1 MAEPKKFSFG
11 FSKVAKKPTLFTPK
25 PVETVEYIKCV
36 EDKTV
41 KLVHE
46 EAVKPKT
53 LPIIPMPAGSSV
65 RDRILEAIKAREAK
79 AGSGKSGS
87 NLGESE
93 DKIGEKQNGAESSPI
108 VQNGAE
114 SKPEEQVEAKPLTL
128 DEMAAKELL
137 ENARMETEEK
147 KEEHVIKAEEGANR
161 KQSTLDDY
169 DNMPINDFGLA
180 MLRGMG
186 WDPKKGIGLNEKV
199 VMPTAPQLRP
209 KGMGLGAD
217 KALVAQKQPGKISA
231 EEMVMK
237 KGSMVKV
244 IHGPHSQLYGKIEG
258 FEELPGRIMVR
269 LTLSNVVVSLNEFMV
284 QLVGPTEYNKNSK
297 VMNLD
302 KYNAALDSE
311 LERKPVQR
319 EVKAEHKPRETYSKP
334 VKRVERRSRSRSPV
348 YEEKSSSRNKSK
360 KNRDRSRNRGSPKRA
375 KQRDSS
381 ESDSSDEKYRKRK
394 SPDRRRHKSSKKSKY
409 QSSSSSDDSD
419 HRRSK
424 KSNKSSKHSKQK
436 SYKSDS
442 DSSPEKYRKKHKKSR
457 K

>member
-11 FSKVAKKPTLFTPK
+11 FSKVAKKPALFTPK
-25 PVETVEYIKCV
+25 PVETIEYIKCV

-46 EAVKPKT
+46 EVVKPKV
-53 LPIIPMPAGSSV
+53 LPIIPMPPGSSV
-65 RDRILEAIKAREAK
+65 RDRILEAVKAREAK
-79 AGSGKSGS
+79 SGSGKGAPKDTD
-87 NLGESE
+87 GE
-93 DKIGEKQNGAESSPI
+93 QLNGAEKLPT

-114 SKPEEQVEAKPLTL
+114 GKPEEQVEVKPLTL

-137 ENARMETEEK
+137 ENAKMDTEEK
-147 KEEHVIKAEEGANR
+147 KEALVIQAEEGANR

-169 DNMPINDFGLA
+169 ESMPINDFGLA

-199 VMPTAPQLRP
+199 VTPTAPQLRP

-217 KALVAQKQPGKISA
+217 KALVAQTQPGKTSS

-237 KGSMVKV
+237 KGSMVKA
-244 IHGPHSQLYGKIEG
+244 LK
-258 FEELPGRIMVR
+258 ELPGRIMVR
-269 LTLSNVVVSLNEFMV
+269 LTLSNTVVSLSEFMV

-302 KYNAALDSE
+302 KYNAALESE
-311 LERKPVQR
+311 LDRKPDQR
-319 EVKAEHKPRETYSKP
+319 EIKSEQKSREAYSKP
-334 VKRVERRSRSRSPV
+334 VKREERRSRSPI
-348 YEEKSSSRNKSK
+348 YQEKSSNRGKSK
-360 KNRDRSRNRGSPKRA
+360 KKRDRSRNRSSPKRS

-381 ESDSSDEKYRKRK
+381 ESDSSDDKYRKRR

-419 HRRSK
+419 HRKK
-424 KSNKSSKHSKQK
+424 KSKSSKHSKHK
-436 SYKSDS
+436 SYRSDS
-442 DSSPEKYRKKHKKSR
+442 DSSPERYKKHKKSR